1 MSEQKKIIAVDAM
14 SGDKG
19 PSAVLGGIN
28 QFLYQNGEDK
38 VQFRLFG
45 DEKRL
50 RRMLTKYPRVGRNV
64 EVVHAPDVIK
74 GTDKIMDII
83 TVASNE
89 VINKID
95 SKFESKYVLSELHV
109 NGKIVSVI
117 SLDRL
122 LADERF
128 YIKD

>member
-38 VQFRLFG
+38 VHFRLFG

-64 EVVHAPDVIK
+64 EVVHAPGVIK
-74 GTDKIMDII
+74 GTDKIMDIVRHAQD
-83 TVASNE
+83 TSMYMA
-89 VINKID
+89 
-95 SKFESKYVLSELHV
+95 
-109 NGKIVSVI
+109 
-117 SLDRL
+117 
-122 LADERF
+122 
-128 YIKD
+128 